1 MNYGMKLRKM
11 KKIQEMRNKTIFMIA
26 GVVASFL
33 ATTGCRQTQ
42 SNQDGLDA
50 DTILEEPVL
59 VDTTVYGVCGEGT
72 TMHTLQLVTDQGDTL
87 SFHMND
93 DETEAGSVV
102 GGLLVG
108 DRLAVVGTDSRE
120 GLKIV
125 SGINLT
131 TLIGKWTS
139 LDKNFEIQE
148 GGTVSSHVQAE
159 INPWTAWKILNGRLL
174 LNTDTFFVVQ
184 LDADSL
190 FLENTNGIFVY
201 KRQ

>member
-1 MNYGMKLRKM
+1 M
-11 KKIQEMRNKTIFMIA
+11 
-26 GVVASFL
+26 ASFL
-33 ATTGCRQTQ
+33 AMNGCRQTQ
-42 SNQDGLDA
+42 PSHENDI
-50 DTILEEPVL
+50 DTDSVLEETVL
-59 VDTTVYGVCGEGT
+59 IDTTVYGVCGEGT
-72 TMHTLQLVTDQGDTL
+72 TMHTLQLVTDQGDTVC
-87 SFHMND
+87 FHMND
-93 DETEAGSVV
+93 SETEAGSIV

-108 DRLAVVGTDSRE
+108 DRLAVVGVDSQD
-120 GLKIV
+120 GLKVV

-159 INPWTAWKILNGRLL
+159 ANPWTAWKILNGKLL
-174 LNTDTFFVVQ
+174 LNTDTFIVAQ